1 MRLWNRNSP
10 NCQPTA
16 SLHFVPLSTIKWID
30 GLSLDVGLTVY
41 SVCLWFF
48 LFVCLFV
55 LIFNAF
61 TIVYP
66 HSWEEHPD
74 IKIDDSFSGE
84 RMYRCDV
91 QMHMHKKTTPVR
103 QYVSYLYGV
112 CQIRHSLSDKNLP
125 AALMCINNTM
135 HMWWIIIRSEGFT

>member
-1 MRLWNRNSP
+1 MLRLWNRNSP

-30 GLSLDVGLTVY
+30 GLSLNVGLTVY
-41 SVCLWFF
+41 SVCLWVF

-91 QMHMHKKTTPVR
+91 QMHMHKKNNACQTVCELFVR
-103 QYVSYLYGV
+103 RMPNQTLVERQEPSSSSYVY
-112 CQIRHSLSDKNLP
+112 K
-125 AALMCINNTM
+125 
-135 HMWWIIIRSEGFT
+135 